1 MKTLLRFFA
10 IILLILGI
18 LVLSLFLTGN
28 QYLLKGVWATYL
40 HGETSATIN
49 DARFFDTRNIAA
61 GTPTEWQLAEDYNQ
75 RKLSDTLQATLEKT
89 ESVAFL
95 IIKNDKIVIEKYWD
109 GYSDT
114 SHSNSF
120 SMAKSITT
128 MLVQIAIQKGLI
140 DSWDDPVIKYLPGI
154 QGPYRRDL
162 KLKDLSMMAAGLQW
176 DEGYSSPF
184 GITAQAYYSSDVESL
199 LYEKVPVVNQPGK
212 EFNYQSGAPQ
222 LLGLVLSKA
231 TGKSVSEFASDE
243 LWKPLGA
250 SENAF
255 WHLDR
260 KNGNELTYCC
270 FNSNALDFA
279 RFGKL
284 LEHYGNWNGTQLL
297 DSTFVAT
304 ASSPGRVNHYGWSF
318 WIDDRH
324 LTKVYYMRGILG
336 QYVIVIPE
344 KDLVICRLGKERL
357 PNIGNHPADFKVIV
371 EETLKYFGS

>member
-1 MKTLLRFFA
+1 MKTLLRFLA
-10 IILLILGI
+10 IVLLILG
-18 LVLSLFLTGN
+18 LAVLGLFLTGN

-40 HGETSATIN
+40 HGETTATIS
-49 DARFFDTRNIAA
+49 DARYFDTRPIGA
-61 GTPTEWQLAEDYNQ
+61 GTSDEWELAEDYNQ
-75 RKLSDTLQATLEKT
+75 RNLSDTLVATLEET

-128 MLVQIAIQKGLI
+128 MLAQIAIQKGFI
-140 DSWDDPVIKYLPGI
+140 DNWDDPVIKYLPGI

-162 KLKDLSMMAAGLQW
+162 KLKDLSMMSAGLQW
-176 DEGYSSPF
+176 DEGYTSPF
-184 GITAQAYYSSDVESL
+184 GITAQAYYGSDIENL
-199 LYEKVPVVNQPGK
+199 LYEKVPVVKQPGTV
-212 EFNYQSGAPQ
+212 FNYQSGASQ
-222 LLGLVLSKA
+222 LLGLVVAKA
-231 TGKSVSEFASDE
+231 TDKSISQFASEE

-250 SENAF
+250 SESAI
-255 WHLDR
+255 WHLD
-260 KNGNELTYCC
+260 NEGGNELTYCC
-270 FNSNALDFA
+270 FNSNARDFA

-284 LEHYGNWNGTQLL
+284 LEHYGKWNGTQLL

-304 ASSPGRVNHYGWSF
+304 ASSPGLANHYGWSF

-344 KDLVICRLGKERL
+344 KDLVICRLGKQRMA
-357 PNIGNHPADFKVIV
+357 NVGNHPGDEKIIV
-371 EETLKYFGS
+371 EEVLKYFGS

>member
-1 MKTLLRFFA
+1 MKTCLRFLA
-10 IILLILGI
+10 ILLLILGLI
-18 LVLSLFLTGN
+18 VLGLFLTGN

-40 HGETSATIN
+40 HGEKTATIN
-49 DARFFDTRNIAA
+49 DARYFDTRNIQA
-61 GTPTEWQLAEDYNQ
+61 GGSTDWQLAEDYNQ
-75 RKLSDTLQATLEKT
+75 RNLSDTLLATLEKT

-95 IIKNDKIVIEKYWD
+95 IIKDDKILIEKYWD

-128 MLVQIAIQKGLI
+128 ILAQIAIQKGFI
-140 DSWDDPVIKYLPGI
+140 ESWDDPVIKYLPGV
-154 QGPYRRDL
+154 QGPYRKDL
-162 KLKDLSMMAAGLQW
+162 KLKDLSMMTAGLQW
-176 DEGYSSPF
+176 DEGYTSPF
-184 GITAQAYYSSDVESL
+184 GITAQAYYGSDIENL
-199 LYEKVPVVNQPGK
+199 LYEKVPVVKQPGT

-222 LLGLVLSKA
+222 LLGLVIAKA
-231 TGKSVSEFASDE
+231 TGKTVSEFASDE

-250 SENAF
+250 SESAF

-260 KNGNELTYCC
+260 EDGNELTYCC
-270 FNSNALDFA
+270 FNSNARDFA

-284 LEHYGNWNGTQLL
+284 LEHFGKWNGTQIL
-297 DSTFVAT
+297 DSAFIAT
-304 ASSPGRVNHYGWSF
+304 ASSGGLASHYGWSF

-344 KDLVICRLGKERL
+344 KDLVICRLGKQRL
-357 PNIGNHPADFKVIV
+357 PNIGNHPGDLKVIV
-371 EETLKYFGS
+371 EESLKYFGS

>member
-1 MKTLLRFFA
+1 MKTLFRFLA
-10 IILLILGI
+10 IFLLILGL

-40 HGETSATIN
+40 HGETTATIN
-49 DARFFDTRNIAA
+49 DSRYFDTRNIQA
-61 GTPTEWQLAEDYNQ
+61 GTTTDWQLAEDYNR

-95 IIKNDKIVIEKYWD
+95 IIKNDKILIEKYWD

-128 MLVQIAIQKGLI
+128 MLVQIAIQKGYI
-140 DSWDDPVIKYLPGI
+140 QSWDDPVIKYLPGI

-162 KLKDLSMMAAGLQW
+162 KLKDLSTMGAGLQW

-184 GITAQAYYSSDVESL
+184 GITAQAYYGSDVENL
-199 LYEKVPVVNQPGK
+199 LYEKVPVVNQPGTV
-212 EFNYQSGAPQ
+212 FNYQSGAPQ

-231 TGKSVSEFASDE
+231 TGKSVSEFASEE

-255 WHLDR
+255 WQLDR
-260 KNGNELTYCC
+260 KNGNELSYCC
-270 FNSNALDFA
+270 FNSNARDFA

-284 LEHYGNWNGTQLL
+284 LEHYGNWGGMQLL
-297 DSTFVAT
+297 DSTFVAA
-304 ASSPGRVNHYGWSF
+304 ASSPGLVNHYGWSF
-318 WIDDRH
+318 WIDDSH

-344 KDLVICRLGKERL
+344 KDLVICRLGKKRL
-357 PNIGNHPADFKVIV
+357 ANIGNHPGDLKVIV